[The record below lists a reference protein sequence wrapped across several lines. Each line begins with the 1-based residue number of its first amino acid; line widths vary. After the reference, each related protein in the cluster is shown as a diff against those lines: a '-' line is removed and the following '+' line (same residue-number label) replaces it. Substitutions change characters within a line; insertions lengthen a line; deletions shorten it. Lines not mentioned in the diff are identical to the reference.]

1 MSESLNDIIDRLEKE
16 IEELKAMIA
25 NINSNNTKS
34 ITSQDVSELI
44 ETKVTESYVTNLYKG
59 K

>member
-1 MSESLNDIIDRLEKE
+1 MSESLNDIIAKLERE

-25 NINSNNTKS
+25 NINSNNTKG
-34 ITSQDVSELI
+34 ITSQDVNSLI
-44 ETKVTESYVTNLYKG
+44 ETKVTESFVTNLYKG

>member
-1 MSESLNDIIDRLEKE
+1 MSESLNDIIVRLEKE
-16 IEELKAMIA
+16 TKELKTMIA

>member
-1 MSESLNDIIDRLEKE
+1 MSESLNDIIARLEKE
-16 IEELKAMIA
+16 IKELKTMIA

-44 ETKVTESYVTNLYKG
+44 ETKVTESFVTNLYKG

>member
-1 MSESLNDIIDRLEKE
+1 MSESLNDIIVRLEKE
-16 IEELKAMIA
+16 IKELKAMIA
-25 NINSNNTKS
+25 NINSNNTKG
-34 ITSQDVSELI
+34 ITSQDVNSII

>member
-1 MSESLNDIIDRLEKE
+1 MSESLNDIIARLEKE
-16 IEELKAMIA
+16 IEELKTMIA
-25 NINSNNTKS
+25 NINSNNTKGL
-34 ITSQDVSELI
+34 TSQDVNELI

>member
-1 MSESLNDIIDRLEKE
+1 MSESLNDIIARLEKE
-16 IEELKAMIA
+16 IKELKTMIA

>member
-1 MSESLNDIIDRLEKE
+1 MSESLNDIIARLEKE

-25 NINSNNTKS
+25 NINSNNTKG

>member
-1 MSESLNDIIDRLEKE
+1 MSESLNDIIARLEKE

-25 NINSNNTKS
+25 NINSNNTKG
-34 ITSQDVSELI
+34 ITSQDVNSII
-44 ETKVTESYVTNLYKG
+44 ETKVTESFVTNLYKG

>member
-1 MSESLNDIIDRLEKE
+1 MSESLNDIIARLEKE
-16 IEELKAMIA
+16 IKELKTMIA
-25 NINSNNTKS
+25 NINSNNTKG

-44 ETKVTESYVTNLYKG
+44 EAKVTESYVTNLYKG

>member
-1 MSESLNDIIDRLEKE
+1 MSESLNDIITRLEKE
-16 IEELKAMIA
+16 IEELKTMMA
-25 NINSNNTKS
+25 NINSNNTKGL
-34 ITSQDVSELI
+34 TSQDVNELI

>member
-1 MSESLNDIIDRLEKE
+1 MSESLNDIITRLEKE
-16 IEELKAMIA
+16 IEELKTMIA
-25 NINSNNTKS
+25 NINSNNTKGL
-34 ITSQDVSELI
+34 TSQDVNELI

>member
-1 MSESLNDIIDRLEKE
+1 MSESLNDIIFRLEKE
-16 IEELKAMIA
+16 IKELKTMIA
-25 NINSNNTKS
+25 NINSNNTKG

-44 ETKVTESYVTNLYKG
+44 EAKVTESYVTNLYKG

>member
-1 MSESLNDIIDRLEKE
+1 MSESLNDIIARLEKE
-16 IEELKAMIA
+16 IKELKTMIA
-25 NINSNNTKS
+25 NINSNNTKGL
-34 ITSQDVSELI
+34 TSQDVNELI

>member
-1 MSESLNDIIDRLEKE
+1 MSESLNDIIARLEKE
-16 IEELKAMIA
+16 IKELKAMIA
-25 NINSNNTKS
+25 NINSNNTKG

>member
-1 MSESLNDIIDRLEKE
+1 MSESLNDIIARLEKE
-16 IEELKAMIA
+16 IEELKAMVA
-25 NINSNNTKS
+25 NINSNNTKG
-34 ITSQDVSELI
+34 ITSKDVSELI

>member
-1 MSESLNDIIDRLEKE
+1 MSESLNDIIARLEKE
-16 IEELKAMIA
+16 IEELKTMIA